1 MGLDSWRPKQSKE
14 EEEKRMAFGHDA
26 RRIRK
31 EKGLSI
37 SVMAEKMGVSEEL
50 IVRIENGKVS
60 PDIPRLQSKLS
71 HLKDRRN
78 LIIS

>member
-14 EEEKRMAFGHDA
+14 EEEKRIAFGHDV

-37 SVMAEKMGVSEEL
+37 SVMAEKIGVSEEL
-50 IVRIENGKVS
+50 MVRIENGKVS

-78 LIIS
+78 LVIS

>member
-14 EEEKRMAFGHDA
+14 EQEKRIAFGQDV
-26 RRIRK
+26 RRIRI

-37 SVMAEKMGVSEEL
+37 SVMAEKIGVSEDL
-50 IVRIENGKVS
+50 MVRIENGKVS